1 MLENTGAQP
10 HYMAKKKRGGF
21 GRLLGALTGT
31 PYERLLKQVEK
42 LANEHANDERKLGKA
57 LKKLVDV
64 VGTAYEE
71 EEIDEDEHDL
81 VIEAIEEA
89 DPKGRSFPKFAE
101 EDAFYASDAPDAPDL
116 NLGKRKNLDEL
127 MTASG
132 KEFTGSFGRDE
143 FDEFKARMS
152 EDFYAD
158 SDEAIQAGDHQATI
172 RTENRVFADEE
183 DELQNVKALISQE
196 SGLADPT
203 TVEEEEESYEDDENY
218 SIDEDGTEW
227 FQDDDGYWWYR
238 EEGQADWQPYD
249 ED

>member
-1 MLENTGAQP
+1 M
-10 HYMAKKKRGGF
+10 
-21 GRLLGALTGT
+21 
-31 PYERLLKQVEK
+31 
-42 LANEHANDERKLGKA
+42 
-57 LKKLVDV
+57 

-81 VIEAIEEA
+81 VIESIEEA
-89 DPKGRSFPKFAE
+89 DPKARSFPKFAE
-101 EDAFYASDAPDAPDL
+101 EDAFYANDAPDAPEL
-116 NLGKRKNLDEL
+116 KLGKRKNLDEL
-127 MTASG
+127 MMSSG

-152 EDFYAD
+152 DDFYAD

-183 DELQNVKALISQE
+183 DDLQNVKAMISQE
-196 SGLADPT
+196 SGLSEPT
-203 TVEEEEESYEDDENY
+203 SVEEAEEESFEDDENY

-238 EEGQADWQPYD
+238 EDGQTDWQPYD

>member
-1 MLENTGAQP
+1 MLEQ
-10 HYMAKKKRGGF
+10 
-21 GRLLGALTGT
+21 
-31 PYERLLKQVEK
+31 
-42 LANEHANDERKLGKA
+42 
-57 LKKLVDV
+57 
-64 VGTAYEE
+64 
-71 EEIDEDEHDL
+71 IDEDEHDL
-81 VIEAIEEA
+81 VIEAIEEV

-101 EDAFYASDAPDAPDL
+101 EDAFYANDAPDAPDL
-116 NLGKRKNLDEL
+116 KLGKRKNLDEL

-143 FDEFKARMS
+143 FDEFKARMT

-158 SDEAIQAGDHQATI
+158 SDEAIQAGDHSATI

-183 DELQNVKALISQE
+183 DELQNVKAMISQE
-196 SGLADPT
+196 SGLVDPT
-203 TVEEEEESYEDDENY
+203 AAEEEEESFEDDENY

-238 EEGQADWQPYD
+238 PEGEPDWLPWEED